1 MFRDLTS
8 ALNKLNGHNISVSF
22 SICKMSFFLSSIF
35 GWLRSKNERIKYVTK
50 QLLSAEPAQSM
61 AAIKFLVGLRSITTK
76 YMYIYKL
83 SAFSRSFVRFFY
95 LVLAQSHALLLIY
108 RSVVRSYYK
117 LHRIAS
123 DSHLNAV
130 ALHSCSANETL
141 LLSGNFQWI
150 DFKLESTQLEK
161 LYRLLIRR
169 VYMQTAQTKMESCCF
184 QQILSALLL
193 LLLPLP
199 LPLKQWEKFMSSLM
213 SKCYV
218 DTFAFFVDVVRF
230 CLAPHTL

>member
-1 MFRDLTS
+1 MR
-8 ALNKLNGHNISVSF
+8 
-22 SICKMSFFLSSIF
+22 
-35 GWLRSKNERIKYVTK
+35 
-50 QLLSAEPAQSM
+50 
-61 AAIKFLVGLRSITTK
+61 LVG
-76 YMYIYKL
+76 
-83 SAFSRSFVRFFY
+83 RSFDFFIWC
-95 LVLAQSHALLLIY
+95 LLRAMLYCSFIG
-108 RSVVRSYYK
+108 RSFGRSYYK

-123 DSHLNAV
+123 NSHLNAV

-193 LLLPLP
+193 LLPLP